1 MKQRGISVRSRMVKR
16 FGAVAAVSL
25 VGSLF
30 VASGSQAA
38 ERPSATPKYGGEVTM
53 LIDGNI
59 AGHCF
64 ANALPGGPLGA
75 SRSIYE
81 SLFERSTTGKYV
93 GYLAK
98 SATSTDNK
106 VWTIALREGI
116 KFSNGEEFNATVV
129 KQNIDIGRGALVPTR
144 TYASTGIGVNANI
157 LTVDVVDNLTVKV
170 TLDRPDNDFLG
181 LMYRA
186 GRYVMRAPAQIAGTA
201 NCSTNPIGTGPFM
214 LQSFKPDEQIVVRNP
229 NYWRKDAAGR
239 QLPYLDKITFLVV
252 KEASQRAAA
261 VRTGRGDAA
270 FFVEGD
276 ATFTQDLAKRK
287 SAVTGYKS
295 TQTAWGQ
302 WMPNVN
308 KAGSPFKF
316 RNCRLAAAYSMDWNS
331 YNKVRLR
338 GTGNYSGSI
347 VGKDHPMFTLKG
359 APKYDL
365 KKARIYLQRCN
376 TELGTAGPMRVT
388 LYADSSTQSQ
398 NNTRFIQKSMEK
410 AGILVNDPFIGE
422 SALLVSKI
430 YKGGGNDFD
439 FAQGTPAEGATPGYV
454 FPFFVSKAFP
464 LTSTNPIKD
473 TALGKGYNTV
483 IALGNHS
490 DDKVDEL
497 IYGAQA
503 ELNPA
508 KAKKKWQAATAYLQD
523 QGYAIPAVHGGF
535 QVFVN
540 NNAKLRGIGT
550 LKMPSGDKAEVV
562 ETKGFEWTGVWK
574 G

>member
-270 FFVEGD
+270 FFVQGD

-508 KAKKKWQAATAYLQD
+508 KAKKKWQAATAYIQD

-562 ETKGFEWTGVWK
+562 ETKGFEWTGIWK

>member
-270 FFVEGD
+270 FFVQGD

-338 GTGNYSGSI
+338 GTGDYSGSI

-562 ETKGFEWTGVWK
+562 ETKGFEWTGIWK

>member
-1 MKQRGISVRSRMVKR
+1 MKQQGRPIRHRLGKK
-16 FGAVAAVSL
+16 FAAVAAIAL
-25 VGSLF
+25 VGTTS
-30 VASGSQAA
+30 VATGSQAA
-38 ERPSATPKYGGEVTM
+38 PKPSNTPKMGGEIKM

-81 SLFERSTTGKYV
+81 SLFERTKGGKYV

-98 SATSTDNK
+98 SGESTDNK
-106 VWTIALREGI
+106 VWNIYLREGI
-116 KFSNGEEFNATVV
+116 KFSNGEAFNATVV
-129 KQNIDIGRGALVPTR
+129 KQNIDIGRGAIT
-144 TYASTGIGVNANI
+144 TYPSTGVGVNANI
-157 LTVDVVDNLTVKV
+157 LTVDVLSEYHVRV

-186 GRYVMRAPAQIAGTA
+186 GRYVMRAPAQIANRTT
-201 NCSTNPIGTGPFM
+201 CSTNPIGTGPFM
-214 LQSFKPDEQIVVRNP
+214 LQSFKPDEQVVVRNP
-229 NYWRKDAAGR
+229 NYWRKDAQGR
-239 QLPYLDKITFLVV
+239 QLPYLDKITFTVV

-270 FFVEGD
+270 FFVQGD
-276 ATFTQDLAKRK
+276 AQFTVDLAKRK

-295 TQTAWGQ
+295 SQTAWGQ
-302 WMPNVN
+302 WVPNVN
-308 KAGSPFKF
+308 KAGSPFKY
-316 RNCRLAAAYSMDWNS
+316 RNCRLAAAYSMDWKS
-331 YNKVRLR
+331 YNQVRLR
-338 GTGNYSGSI
+338 NTGNYTGTI
-347 VGKDHPMFTLKG
+347 VGPENPMYTTKN

-365 KKARIYLQRCN
+365 KKAKAYLAKCN
-376 TELGTAGPMRVT
+376 TDLGSAAPMKIT

-398 NNTRFIQKSMEK
+398 NNIKFIQKSMEK
-410 AGILVNDPFIGE
+410 AGILFNAPYIAE

-439 FAQGTPAEGATPGYV
+439 FAEGTPAEGATPGYV
-454 FPFFVSKAFP
+454 FPFFVTKAFP
-464 LTSTNPIKD
+464 ATATNPIKD

-490 DDKVDEL
+490 DTKVDDL
-497 IYGAQA
+497 IYAAQA

-508 KAKKKWQAATAYLQD
+508 AAKKKWQAAAAYLQGE
-523 QGYAIPAVHGGF
+523 GYAIPSVHGGF

-540 NNAKLRGIGT
+540 NKSKLRGIGQ
-550 LKMPSGDKAEVV
+550 LKMPSGQQSAIV
-562 ETKGFEWTGVWK
+562 ETKGFDWTGIWK